1 MNWSLLAKR
10 KRVPLGFLLGA
21 VYLLLARPTPRSLL
35 IGLPIAFAGILV
47 RAWAAG
53 HIMKNDRLAT
63 SGPYAFTRNPLYVGS
78 FLIAVGF
85 ALVAHWLAV
94 AAVVVFFL
102 MIYAPTIARER
113 ANIEN
118 RFPAAYEQYASNVPA
133 FLPRLTPWRNDALGT
148 STHFSPALYLR
159 HGEWKAA
166 LVYVIVTA
174 WLLIRMR
181 VAATS

>member
-10 KRVPLGFLLGA
+10 YRVPLGFLLGGL
-21 VYLLLARPTPRSLL
+21 YLALVRPTLRSLML
-35 IGLPIAFAGILV
+35 GVPIALAGVLV
-47 RAWAAG
+47 RAWASG

-85 ALVAHWLAV
+85 ALVAHWS
-94 AAVVVFFL
+94 VVLGVFAFFL

-118 RFPAAYEQYASNVPA
+118 RFPVAYEQYSANVPA
-133 FLPRLTPWRNDALGT
+133 FIPRLTPWRNDALGT
-148 STHFSPALYLR
+148 STNFSPSLYVK

-166 LVYVIVTA
+166 LAFVVATL
-174 WLLIRMR
+174 WLVFRMR
-181 VAATS
+181 GTA